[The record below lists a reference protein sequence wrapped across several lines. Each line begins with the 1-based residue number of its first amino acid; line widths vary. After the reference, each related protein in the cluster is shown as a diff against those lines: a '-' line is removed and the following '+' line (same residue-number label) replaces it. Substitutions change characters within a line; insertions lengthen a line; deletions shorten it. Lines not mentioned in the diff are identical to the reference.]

1 MPTTVAGTFTAKG
14 VSASIAADN
23 LPVEITFSI
32 TGTFSA
38 TWQIERSKT
47 PDGSAWEVVYGPS
60 RLTDSAVVQA
70 QPNER
75 FRARCSAFTSGTI
88 TYTMSDRAMSPGPQR
103 ILGGFRNDG
112 PAWMVPAGVTAPTF
126 GGNTPNLNVA
136 GASFA
141 QGTVGIAR
149 WSANA
154 TGGQLAIGHSRAT
167 VVGDQTALV
176 DADALGQVGFYGS
189 DGVDLI
195 LGAWIKPLVT
205 GSPSAGVMPTSIT
218 FGTAVSNNVPV
229 ERMRIDPNG
238 NVGIGFSSSLTKL
251 SVNGPISRGVPIG
264 KTLSFTLAASEG
276 TIICNGAGTI
286 TVTLPAGSA
295 TPGRELWIKTVAAQ
309 LVVSASSNV
318 VPQAGGAAGTA
329 ILAATAGKWA
339 LLIADGTNWTIMASN

>member
-88 TYTMSDRAMSPGPQR
+88 TYTMSDRAMSLGPQR

-218 FGTAVSNNVPV
+218 FGTAVSNNVTGV
-229 ERMRIDPNG
+229 
-238 NVGIGFSSSLTKL
+238 IGDCGGAMACATCHVVVAPDWFATLPPASSLTPDAPMSL
-251 SVNGPISRGVPIG
+251 SLISS
-264 KTLSFTLAASEG
+264 TLRCTQ
-276 TIICNGAGTI
+276 
-286 TVTLPAGSA
+286 PAISMA
-295 TPGRELWIKTVAAQ
+295 
-309 LVVSASSNV
+309 
-318 VPQAGGAAGTA
+318 PQKVISPSPWLKCRSPTDRPAPST
-329 ILAATAGKWA
+329 
-339 LLIADGTNWTIMASN
+339 